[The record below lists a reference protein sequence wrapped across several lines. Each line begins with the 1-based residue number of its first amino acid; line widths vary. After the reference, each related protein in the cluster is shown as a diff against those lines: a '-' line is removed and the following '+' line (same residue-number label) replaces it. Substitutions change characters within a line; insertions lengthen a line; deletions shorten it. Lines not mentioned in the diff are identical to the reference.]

1 MSLESIIADCHRRGY
16 RVADLSE
23 LRAEPGI
30 WRARLWTRDDQDT
43 DFSTGR
49 TAEAALKGAL
59 AEITGAPGSERARAA
74 KKSAPRPAPKS
85 SAPVARPTPPTTPFD
100 LDDLL
105 AL

>member
-1 MSLESIIADCHRRGY
+1 MSLESLIAECHRRGY

-23 LRAEPGI
+23 LRAEPGV
-30 WRARLWTRDDQDT
+30 WRARLWTRDDRDT

-49 TAEAALKGAL
+49 SAEIALKNAL

-74 KKSAPRPAPKS
+74 KKSPPKKSVAPA
-85 SAPVARPTPPTTPFD
+85 TPPPSIEIE
-100 LDDLL
+100 DLL